1 MCIILFSYF
10 VFFLNE
16 KLIFKSKNG
25 NMVQN
30 SPSELLT
37 YRYIPLITTYYLSV
51 FITFYVY
58 T

>member
-10 VFFLNE
+10 LFFLNE
-16 KLIFKSKNG
+16 KLIFKSKTG

-37 YRYIPLITTYYLSV
+37 YRHIQLITTYYLSV